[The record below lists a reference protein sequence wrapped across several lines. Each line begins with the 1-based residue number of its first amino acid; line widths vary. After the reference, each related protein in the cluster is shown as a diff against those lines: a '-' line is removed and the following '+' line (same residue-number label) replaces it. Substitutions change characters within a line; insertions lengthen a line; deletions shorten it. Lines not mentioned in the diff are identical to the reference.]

1 MRQLVLGGVRSG
13 KSRYAE
19 SCVSDLASRLDLSVT
34 YIATARAGDTEML
47 QRIQQH
53 QVYRPASWQTLEIS
67 DAGLP
72 KQLAALLQQPRVIL
86 LDCLTLWLTQLLC
99 EAPLSD
105 ALLQQVDAVL
115 DELVAVVAAGGKAE
129 LIMVGNETGLGIM
142 PIDALSRAFGDRAGL
157 LHQRL
162 AAHCERVVLTVAGL
176 PLFVKP

>member
-19 SCVSDLASRLDLSVT
+19 SLAKEVGLPVT
-34 YIATARAGDTEML
+34 YIATARAGDDEM
-47 QRIQQH
+47 QARILQH
-53 QVYRPASWQTLEIS
+53 QTYRSDDWVTLEMF
-67 DAGLP
+67 DADLP
-72 KQLAALLQQPRVIL
+72 KQLTKLMQQPRVIL

-99 EAPLSD
+99 EAPLNE
-105 ALLQQVDAVL
+105 ALLQKVDWVL
-115 DELVAVVAAGGKAE
+115 DELVEVVAAGGQAE

-162 AAHCERVVLTVAGL
+162 AKECERVVLTVAGL
-176 PLFVKP
+176 PLVVKG

>member
-19 SCVSDLASRLDLSVT
+19 SLAKEVGLPVT
-34 YIATARAGDTEML
+34 YIATARAGDDEIK

-53 QVYRPASWQTLEIS
+53 QAYRPANWVTWELV
-67 DAGLP
+67 DAELP
-72 KQLAALLQQPRVIL
+72 KQLAKLMQQPGVVL

-99 EAPLSD
+99 EAPLSE
-105 ALLQQVDAVL
+105 ALLQKVDRVL
-115 DELVAVVAAGGKAE
+115 DELVEVVAAGGQAE
-129 LIMVGNETGLGIM
+129 LILVGNETGLGIM

-162 AAHCERVVLTVAGL
+162 AEVCERVVLTVAGL
-176 PLFVKP
+176 PLSIKS

>member
-1 MRQLVLGGVRSG
+1 MRQLILGGVRSG

-19 SCVSDLASRLDLSVT
+19 ELVKGFALPVT
-34 YIATARAGDTEML
+34 YIATARAGDDEMQ

-53 QVYRPASWQTLEIS
+53 QAYRPADWVTLELF
-67 DAGLP
+67 DECLP
-72 KQLAALLQQPRVIL
+72 LDLAKLMQQPGVVL

-99 EAPLSD
+99 AAPLSD
-105 ALLQQVDAVL
+105 ALLQKVDAVL
-115 DELVAVVAAGGKAE
+115 DELVAVVAAGGQAK

-162 AAHCERVVLTVAGL
+162 AKVCERVVLTVAGL
-176 PLFVKP
+176 PLSVKG

>member
-19 SCVSDLASRLDLSVT
+19 QLAKNFDLPVT
-34 YIATARAGDTEML
+34 YIATARAGDAEML
-47 QRIQQH
+47 ARIQQH
-53 QVYRPASWQTLEIS
+53 QAYRPADWVTLELFGA
-67 DAGLP
+67 DLP
-72 KQLAALLQQPRVIL
+72 KQLAKLMQQPRVIL

-99 EAPLSD
+99 EAPLS
-105 ALLQQVDAVL
+105 ATLLQQVDSVL
-115 DELVAVVAAGGKAE
+115 DELVAVVAAGGKAK

-162 AAHCERVVLTVAGL
+162 AAHCQQVVLTVAGL
-176 PLFVKP
+176 PLFVKS

>member
-19 SCVSDLASRLDLSVT
+19 GLAKKVGLSVT
-34 YIATARAGDTEML
+34 YIATARAGDDEMK

-53 QVYRPASWQTLEIS
+53 QAYRPADWVTLELF

-72 KQLAALLQQPRVIL
+72 RQLAVLLQQPRVIL

-99 EAPLSD
+99 AAPLSD
-105 ALLQQVDAVL
+105 VLLQQVDSVL
-115 DELVAVVAAGGKAE
+115 DELVEVVAAGGQAE

-142 PIDALSRAFGDRAGL
+142 PMDALSRAFGDRAGL

-162 AAHCERVVLTVAGL
+162 AAVCERVVLTVAGL
-176 PLFVKP
+176 PLSVKG

>member
-19 SCVSDLASRLDLSVT
+19 SLAKITGLPVI
-34 YIATARAGDTEML
+34 YIATARAGDDEM
-47 QRIQQH
+47 QARIQQH
-53 QVYRPASWQTLEIS
+53 QAYRPADWVTLEVF
-67 DAGLP
+67 DADLP
-72 KQLAALLQQPRVIL
+72 KQLAKLMQQPKVIL

-99 EAPLSD
+99 EAPLSE
-105 ALLQQVDAVL
+105 ALLEKVDGVL
-115 DELVAVVAAGGKAE
+115 DELVEIVAAGGQAE

-162 AAHCERVVLTVAGL
+162 AEVCEKVVLTVAGL
-176 PLFVKP
+176 PLVVKG

>member
-19 SCVSDLASRLDLSVT
+19 GLAKNFDLPVT
-34 YIATARAGDTEML
+34 YIATARAGDDEM
-47 QRIQQH
+47 QARIQQH
-53 QVYRPASWQTLEIS
+53 QAYRPADWVTLEVF
-67 DAGLP
+67 DADLP
-72 KQLAALLQQPRVIL
+72 NQLAKLMQQPRVIL

-99 EAPLSD
+99 EAPLSEV
-105 ALLQQVDAVL
+105 LLQQVDSVL
-115 DELVAVVAAGGKAE
+115 NELVAVVAAGGKAE

-162 AAHCERVVLTVAGL
+162 AEVCEKVVLTVAGL
-176 PLFVKP
+176 PLVVKS